1 MNSHFWCAGPLDLQG
16 LLTYSLAPVPHCLG
30 TPDGFFAKT
39 SKASILYLLMKD
51 NVEEVKYPNQPMFI
65 LDENALFHS
74 LIGLA
79 PTFGGVSLQLLSQM
93 DEKQNFYFLLK
104 TKLRISY

>member
-1 MNSHFWCAGPLDLQG
+1 MEAVRKKAKFPILQGKLVQFQEQVNHEFTLLVKSQDQKIAGPLELQG

-39 SKASILYLLMKD
+39 SKASMLYLLMKD

-74 LIGLA
+74 LI
-79 PTFGGVSLQLLSQM
+79 SQ
-93 DEKQNFYFLLK
+93 
-104 TKLRISY
+104 

>member
-16 LLTYSLAPVPHCLG
+16 LLTYSLAPVPHYLG

-39 SKASILYLLMKD
+39 SKASMLYLLMKD

-74 LIGLA
+74 LI
-79 PTFGGVSLQLLSQM
+79 SQ
-93 DEKQNFYFLLK
+93 
-104 TKLRISY
+104 

>member
-16 LLTYSLAPVPHCLG
+16 LLTYSLAPVLGNG

-39 SKASILYLLMKD
+39 SKASMLYLLMKD

-65 LDENALFHS
+65 LDESALFHS
-74 LIGLA
+74 LI
-79 PTFGGVSLQLLSQM
+79 SLSQ
-93 DEKQNFYFLLK
+93 
-104 TKLRISY
+104 